1 MNNLVIQDKKREYL
15 IRTFSRTKRKD
26 YENYIINGIWHK
38 LNRLDIKPVT
48 QQYVMRSDGNR
59 ALIDLYF
66 PQLNY
71 GIECDEGYH
80 IENYEN
86 DKIRELTMEEM
97 LNTIEETG
105 NFILRRVPAY
115 ESIEL
120 IDSRIKE
127 IATEIIKLF
136 EERNIPAWNMDTES
150 FEIALNKMSIS
161 VDDNLEF
168 YKIVDICKC
177 FGKDMKAMQR
187 CFFNI
192 GSGYQ
197 IWCPKLAIKTEKGL
211 KAVANGWINEL
222 SMDWETI
229 SERNETKESIGVI
242 KGEVPRI
249 TFAKSK
255 DILGRNVYKFIGVF
269 IFDENK
275 SSKEENIYVR
285 IKKELDLTPW
295 NSK

>member
-1 MNNLVIQDKKREYL
+1 MNKKIIQDKKREYL

-66 PQLNY
+66 PQINY
-71 GIECDEGYH
+71 GVECDEGYH
-80 IENYEN
+80 IANYEN

-97 LNTIEETG
+97 LNTIDETG
-105 NFILRRVPAY
+105 TFILRRIPAY
-115 ESIEL
+115 ESIEV
-120 IDSRIKE
+120 IHSKIKE
-127 IATEIIKLF
+127 VVAEIGKLF

-150 FEIALNKMSIS
+150 YEIALNKMSIS
-161 VDDNLEF
+161 VEDNLEF
-168 YKIVDICKC
+168 YRIVDICKC
-177 FGKDMKAMQR
+177 FGKDMKAIQR
-187 CFFNI
+187 CFFHI
-192 GSGYQ
+192 GNEYQ
-197 IWCPKLAIKTEKGL
+197 IWCPKLAIKTEAGL

-222 SMDWETI
+222 SLDWETI
-229 SERNETKESIGVI
+229 SERHETNEAMGVSKE
-242 KGEVPRI
+242 ERPRI

-269 IFDENK
+269 IFDESK
-275 SSKEENIYVR
+275 SSKDENIYVR
-285 IKKELDLTPW
+285 IKQEIDLTPW